1 MATSDS
7 SSSRSGIAA
16 AFGCYLCWGLFPLY
30 WIPLQQ
36 VPAMQILGH
45 RMVWSALLIVGIL
58 AWRRHWQWLL
68 PVWRQ
73 PRQLGVFALSA
84 SLLACNW
91 LTFIWAVNNGH
102 VIEASLGYFVNPL
115 VNILLGRMVLG
126 ERLNRIQLAAISV
139 SVAGVAWLTWQVGSL
154 PWIALVLAG
163 TFGVYGLMRKMAPM
177 ASLEGLALE
186 TFLLFPVALGGL
198 LWVEWQGQGVF
209 GHAPLAIDWLLVGTG
224 AVTTIPLLLFAAA
237 ARRLTLT
244 TLGFFQYLAPSIQ
257 FFIGLTVFREPFDA
271 QRLVGFG
278 LIWCALLIY
287 SMPALARLVRR
298 PGRAL
303 V

>member
-1 MATSDS
+1 
-7 SSSRSGIAA
+7 
-16 AFGCYLCWGLFPLY
+16 
-30 WIPLQQ
+30 
-36 VPAMQILGH
+36 MQILGH

-139 SVAGVAWLTWQVGSL
+139 SVAGVAWLTRQVGSL
-154 PWIALVLAG
+154 P
-163 TFGVYGLMRKMAPM
+163 
-177 ASLEGLALE
+177 
-186 TFLLFPVALGGL
+186 
-198 LWVEWQGQGVF
+198 
-209 GHAPLAIDWLLVGTG
+209 
-224 AVTTIPLLLFAAA
+224 
-237 ARRLTLT
+237 
-244 TLGFFQYLAPSIQ
+244 
-257 FFIGLTVFREPFDA
+257 
-271 QRLVGFG
+271 
-278 LIWCALLIY
+278 
-287 SMPALARLVRR
+287 
-298 PGRAL
+298 
-303 V
+303 